1 MKNNLKNKNILVYGL
16 GKSGIASYELLK
28 TVKANVTTYDDKRF
42 PNKVLDLENSNFDLA
57 VVSPGISQNSE
68 LYQKLLR
75 KNIKIISEIELA
87 HLFLKGKK
95 IAITGTN
102 GKTTTITLLGH
113 IFKSCANRFKRKNIF
128 VVGNVGM
135 PLSSIALKTN
145 RNSLSLIE
153 LSSFQLEK
161 TEKFNADIVSI
172 LNIAP
177 DHLDRYKNVNE
188 YILAKERIFENQN
201 SNQIAVLNYKDK
213 YFNRFL
219 SKCKGKVYYFSL
231 NDESQNEQFK
241 GIFKHEDRLFF
252 KEKNIEYL
260 LSVKDVK
267 LIGNKN
273 LENILAAVLISKM
286 EGLNMKK
293 VENAINNFMPLENRL
308 EIIKEDK
315 NAIFI
320 NDSKATNIASAVA
333 DIKAIDGKKI
343 VLLGGSDKGED
354 FSTLAKQLKANKQIV
369 KFIVYGATSK
379 KISTAFDNFK
389 IKNYEVMENFESAVK
404 LSKELAS
411 NSNSKIAVLLAPA
424 CASFDEFENYIERGK
439 AFKKLIILDNQKEGW
454 WKHKRQNFRLK
465 S

>member
-161 TEKFNADIVSI
+161 IEKFNADIVSI

-201 SNQIAVLNYKDK
+201 SNQIAVLNYNDK

-219 SKCKGKVYYFSL
+219 SKCKGKAYYFSL

-241 GIFKHEDRLFF
+241 GIFKHENRLFF

-267 LIGNKN
+267 LVGNKN
-273 LENILAAVLISKM
+273 LENILAAVLISKL

-333 DIKAIDGKKI
+333 DIKAIDGEKI